1 MKKVIQQTY
10 IIIGLEVLDD
20 GSIFSSITCRR
31 GSFNRKHGRTGE
43 AKTKLY
49 IFFSKTFTNKLS
61 KSYTAIAMWC
71 RTPAKWSHCK
81 VTSLSLLL
89 AINTKITGF
98 SICTGNISL
107 VHRIN
112 LASFW
117 AILDLE
123 QYSLVETQKQ
133 LLLYYY
139 DTYLQVAKAL
149 LSNV

>member
-31 GSFNRKHGRTGE
+31 GSFNCKHGRTGE

-49 IFFSKTFTNKLS
+49 IFFSKTFTNKLF

-98 SICTGNISL
+98 STCTGNISL

-123 QYSLVETQKQ
+123 QYSLVESQKQ

>member
-31 GSFNRKHGRTGE
+31 GSFNCKHGRTGE
-43 AKTKLY
+43 GKTKLY
-49 IFFSKTFTNKLS
+49 IFFSKTFTNKLF

-117 AILDLE
+117 AIFRPWAIFPIRDPKT
-123 QYSLVETQKQ
+123 VIIV
-133 LLLYYY
+133 LLRHVL
-139 DTYLQVAKAL
+139 T
-149 LSNV
+149 SS